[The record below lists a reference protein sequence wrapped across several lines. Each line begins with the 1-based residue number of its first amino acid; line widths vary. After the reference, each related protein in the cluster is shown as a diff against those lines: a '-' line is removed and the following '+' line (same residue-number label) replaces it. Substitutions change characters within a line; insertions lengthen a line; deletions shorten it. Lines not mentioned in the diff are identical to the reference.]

1 MHLRDFKY
9 LAAYIVP
16 LTCLAG
22 LYFGGWVSPG
32 VIYFGFV
39 LVPVIEFFVPASV
52 VNESEEIADQKKK
65 MKIFDFLL
73 YLNVPLVYFITGY
86 FVWMINHKALTI
98 PEIIFSV
105 LNVGIFLGVSG
116 INVAHELGHRS
127 GTFDRWMTRLLL
139 LPVLYSHFT
148 HEHNYGHH
156 LNVATPDD
164 PATAKKGEPVYAF
177 FIRSICE
184 GYKNAWRV
192 GFKILASAGKPKWMH
207 EMIWSHIAQLF
218 LLTAVFYFSGW
229 AGLIIYVFTALVGIL
244 TLESVNYIEHYG
256 LFRNMLPSGRYELM
270 DERHS
275 WNSNHELG
283 RIVLFE
289 LVRHS
294 DHHYQSQRKYQT
306 LRHLDRSPQ
315 LPFGYPTSILMAL
328 FPPLWFRVMNPRL
341 RSIEEVNSN

>member
-1 MHLRDFKY
+1 MHFRDFKY

-52 VNESEEIADQKKK
+52 VNEREEVLDQKKK
-65 MKIFDFLL
+65 LKVFDFLL
-73 YLNVPLVYFITGY
+73 YLNVPLVYLTIGY
-86 FVWMINHKALTI
+86 FVWILGYKSMKI

-127 GTFDRWMTRLLL
+127 GKFDRWMARLLL

-148 HEHNYGHH
+148 LEHNYGHH
-156 LNVATPDD
+156 LNVATPED
-164 PATAKKGEPVYAF
+164 PATARKGEAVYVF

-184 GYKNAWRV
+184 GYKNAWKL
-192 GFKILASAGKPKWMH
+192 GFKILTSAGRPKWRH
-207 EMIWSHIAQLF
+207 EMFWSHSAQLL
-218 LLTAVFYFSGW
+218 LLTAVFYISGW
-229 AGLIIYVFTALVGIL
+229 AGLIIYLFTALVGIL

-256 LFRNMLPSGRYELM
+256 LFRKMLPSGRYELM

-328 FPPLWFRVMNPRL
+328 FPPLWFSVMNPRL